1 MTYKELK
8 HFISEKMS
16 LSHVYQPVVIK
27 TLLTSDGT
35 ASLVDIASGVS
46 SRDPSQVE
54 YYVEKV
60 KRYHKDVL
68 TRHEV
73 VEYKKGVFSL
83 NGFEQLNSHQR
94 EELVAL
100 CESKLQQFEKDRKET
115 LWKNRSA
122 KRRSV
127 PGSVRYEVIKRAK
140 SRCEACGIPM
150 SERAL
155 DVDHVVPKTWGGK
168 DDISNYQALCYVC
181 NINKSNKDDTDFRGI
196 SDIFAEQGDD
206 CLFCDLAQN
215 GSRTIV
221 ENTLAFLIKDAYPV
235 TEGHVLAIPKR
246 HVDDYFGLVQAEI
259 NAINQL
265 LTSYKSELAKK
276 DPTITGFNIGANC
289 GEDAGQTIFHC
300 HVHLIPRRKDDV
312 DDPTGGVRSVIP
324 DKANYK
330 KQCS

>member
-1 MTYKELK
+1 MTYDQLK
-8 HFISEKMS
+8 SFISNKMS
-16 LSHVYQPVVIK
+16 LSHVYQPVAIK
-27 TLLTSDGT
+27 TLLSSSGI
-35 ASLVDIASGVS
+35 ASLEDIASGVS

-60 KRYHKDVL
+60 KRYPKDVL
-68 TRHEV
+68 TKHKV
-73 VEYKKGVFSL
+73 VEYDKGIFSL
-83 NGFEQLNSHQR
+83 KGYDQLSNQQR
-94 EELVAL
+94 QELIAL
-100 CESKLQQFEKDRKET
+100 CELKLQQFETDRKET
-115 LWKNRSA
+115 LWKNRST

-196 SDIFAEQGDD
+196 SDIFADKKDD
-206 CLFCDLAQN
+206 CLFCNLAQD
-215 GSRTIV
+215 GSRTIA
-221 ENTLAFLIKDAYPV
+221 ENTLAFLIEDAYPV
-235 TEGHVLAIPKR
+235 TEGHALAIPKR
-246 HVDDYFGLVQAEI
+246 HVDDYFGLAQAEI

-265 LTSYKSELAKK
+265 LTSYKSELQKK
-276 DPTITGFNIGANC
+276 DSTITGFNIGANC

-300 HVHLIPRRKDDV
+300 HVHLIPRRSGDV
-312 DDPTGGVRSVIP
+312 GDPTGGVRAVIP
-324 DKANYK
+324 EKANYK
-330 KQCS
+330 NT

>member
-1 MTYKELK
+1 
-8 HFISEKMS
+8 MS
-16 LSHVYQPVVIK
+16 LSHVYQPVAIK
-27 TLLTSDGT
+27 TLLSSSGI
-35 ASLVDIASGVS
+35 ASLEDIASGVS

-60 KRYHKDVL
+60 KRYPKDVL
-68 TRHEV
+68 TKHKV
-73 VEYKKGVFSL
+73 VEYDKGIFSL
-83 NGFEQLNSHQR
+83 KGYDQLSNQQR
-94 EELVAL
+94 QELIAL
-100 CESKLQQFEKDRKET
+100 CELKLQQFETDRKET
-115 LWKNRSA
+115 LWKNRST

-196 SDIFAEQGDD
+196 SDIFADKKDD
-206 CLFCDLAQN
+206 CLFCNLAQD
-215 GSRTIV
+215 GSRTIA
-221 ENTLAFLIKDAYPV
+221 ENTLAFLIEDAYPV
-235 TEGHVLAIPKR
+235 TEGHALAIPKR
-246 HVDDYFGLVQAEI
+246 HVDDYFGLAQAEI

-265 LTSYKSELAKK
+265 LTSYKSELQKK
-276 DPTITGFNIGANC
+276 DSTITGFNIGANC

-300 HVHLIPRRKDDV
+300 HVHLIPRRSGDV
-312 DDPTGGVRSVIP
+312 GDPTGGVRAVIP
-324 DKANYK
+324 EKANYK
-330 KQCS
+330 NT

>member
-1 MTYKELK
+1 MTYEELK
-8 HFISEKMS
+8 HFINEKMS
-16 LSHVYQPVVIK
+16 LSHVYQPVAIK
-27 TLLTSDGT
+27 TLLTSEGT

-60 KRYHKDVL
+60 KRYPKDVL
-68 TRHEV
+68 TKHEI

-83 NGFEQLNSHQR
+83 KGYGQLNNQQR
-94 EELVAL
+94 EELIAL
-100 CESKLQQFEKDRKET
+100 CESKLQQFETDRKET
-115 LWKNRSA
+115 LWKNRST

-181 NINKSNKDDTDFRGI
+181 NINKSNRDDTDFRGI
-196 SDIFAEQGDD
+196 TDIFAEKKDD
-206 CLFCDLAQN
+206 CLFCDLAQD
-215 GSRTIV
+215 GSRTIA
-221 ENTLAFLIKDAYPV
+221 ENTLAFLIEDAYPV
-235 TEGHVLAIPKR
+235 TEGHALVIPKR

-265 LTSYKSELAKK
+265 LTSYKSDLQKK

-300 HVHLIPRRKDDV
+300 HVHLIPRRKGDAE
-312 DDPTGGVRSVIP
+312 DPTGGVRAVIP
-324 DKANYK
+324 EKANYRR
-330 KQCS
+330 

>member
-1 MTYKELK
+1 MTYDQLK
-8 HFISEKMS
+8 SFISNKMS
-16 LSHVYQPVVIK
+16 LSHVYQPVAIK
-27 TLLTSDGT
+27 TLLSSSGI
-35 ASLVDIASGVS
+35 ASLEDIASGVS

-60 KRYHKDVL
+60 KRYPKDVL
-68 TRHEV
+68 TKHEV
-73 VEYKKGVFSL
+73 VEYDKGVFSL
-83 NGFEQLNSHQR
+83 KGYDQLSNQQR
-94 EELVAL
+94 QELIAL
-100 CESKLQQFEKDRKET
+100 CELKLQQFETDRKET
-115 LWKNRSA
+115 LWKNRST

-127 PGSVRYEVIKRAK
+127 PGSIRYEVIKRAK

-196 SDIFAEQGDD
+196 SNIFADKNND
-206 CLFCDLAQN
+206 CLFCDLAQD
-215 GSRTIV
+215 GGRTIA
-221 ENTLAFLIKDAYPV
+221 ENTLAFLIEDAYPV
-235 TEGHVLAIPKR
+235 TEGHALAIPKR

-265 LTSYKSELAKK
+265 LTSYKSDLQKK
-276 DPTITGFNIGANC
+276 DTTITGFNIGANC

-300 HVHLIPRRKDDV
+300 HVHLIPRRSGDIG
-312 DDPTGGVRSVIP
+312 DPTGGVRSVIP
-324 DKANYK
+324 EKANYK
-330 KQCS
+330 NK

>member
-1 MTYKELK
+1 
-8 HFISEKMS
+8 MS
-16 LSHVYQPVVIK
+16 LSHVYQPVAIK
-27 TLLTSDGT
+27 TLLTSSGT
-35 ASLVDIASGVS
+35 ASLEDIASGVS

-60 KRYHKDVL
+60 RRYPKDVL
-68 TRHEV
+68 TKHEV
-73 VEYKKGVFSL
+73 VEYDRGVFSL
-83 NGFEQLNSHQR
+83 KGYHQLSNQQR
-94 EELVAL
+94 EELIAL
-100 CESKLQQFEKDRKET
+100 CELKLRQFETDRKET
-115 LWKNRSA
+115 LWKNRST

-127 PGSVRYEVIKRAK
+127 PGSVRYEVIKRAN

-196 SDIFAEQGDD
+196 SNIFAEKKDD
-206 CLFCDLAQN
+206 CLFCDLAQD
-215 GSRTIV
+215 GSRTIA
-221 ENTLAFLIKDAYPV
+221 ENTLAFLIEDAYPV

-265 LTSYKSELAKK
+265 LTSYKSDLQRK
-276 DPTITGFNIGANC
+276 DSTITGFNIGANC

-300 HVHLIPRRKDDV
+300 HVHLIPRRKADV

-324 DKANYK
+324 EKANYK
-330 KQCS
+330 K

>member
-1 MTYKELK
+1 MTYEQLK
-8 HFISEKMS
+8 HFITVKMS
-16 LSHVYQPVVIK
+16 PSHVYQPVAIK
-27 TLLTSDGT
+27 TLLTSEGT
-35 ASLVDIASGVS
+35 ASLVDTASGVS

-60 KRYHKDVL
+60 KRYPKDVL
-68 TRHEV
+68 TKHKV

-83 NGFEQLNSHQR
+83 KGYEQLNNQQR
-94 EELVAL
+94 EQLIAL
-100 CESKLQQFEKDRKET
+100 CESKLQQFETDRKET
-115 LWKNRSA
+115 LWKNRST

-196 SDIFAEQGDD
+196 SDIFADKKDD
-206 CLFCDLAQN
+206 CLFCNLAQD
-215 GSRTIV
+215 GSRTIA
-221 ENTLAFLIKDAYPV
+221 ENTLAFLIEDAYPV

-265 LTSYKSELAKK
+265 LKGYKSELQKK

-300 HVHLIPRRKDDV
+300 HVHLIPRRSGDV
-312 DDPTGGVRSVIP
+312 GDPIGGVRSVIP

-330 KQCS
+330 K